1 MTTFLKFPD
10 EDTAKEVLADYVTE
24 DGWIT
29 AGIGWALDPLGT
41 IYRDEVELEGWH
53 VNFVGQLEQDNNVY
67 TPDGVAAPDIIHPE
81 LGTLSLEAQLYIVT
95 PNNPARV
102 FA

>member
-10 EDTAKEVLADYVTE
+10 ENTAKEVLADYVTE

-53 VNFVGQLEQDNNVY
+53 VNYAGEL
-67 TPDGVAAPDIIHPE
+67 PE
-81 LGTLSLEAQLYIVT
+81 IAQPYVIE
-95 PNNPARV
+95 PNNPVRV

>member
-53 VNFVGQLEQDNNVY
+53 VNYAGELPE
-67 TPDGVAAPDIIHPE
+67 VAQPYVIE
-81 LGTLSLEAQLYIVT
+81 
-95 PNNPARV
+95 PNNPVRV

>member
-1 MTTFLKFPD
+1 MTAFLKFPD
-10 EDTAKEVLADYVTE
+10 EATAKEVLADYVTE

-53 VNFVGQLEQDNNVY
+53 VNYAGELPE
-67 TPDGVAAPDIIHPE
+67 VAQPYVIE
-81 LGTLSLEAQLYIVT
+81 
-95 PNNPARV
+95 PNNPVRV